1 MRTLSL
7 GDIVLIE
14 VRFLDVQGSKLRPSA
29 VVLDS
34 GDDDFVAA
42 PITSRS
48 IVSDFDLALQDWRA
62 AGLNVASTV
71 RLHKTAVLS
80 KANIRRMIGRLTGAD
95 LAAVETKLCRAFCAD
110 HV

>member
-1 MRTLSL
+1 MALRF

-14 VRFLDVQGSKLRPSA
+14 VQFHQVQGSKIRPAA

-42 PITSRS
+42 PITSRPTTAE
-48 IVSDFDLALQDWRA
+48 FDLALQDWRN

-71 RLHKTAVLS
+71 RLHKIAVLS
-80 KANIRRMIGRLTGAD
+80 KANIRRTVGRLAASD
-95 LAAVETKLCRAFCAD
+95 LASVHAKLCRAFCAD
-110 HV
+110 HI